1 MTNTSPEPPAELS
14 ADVVDAIEG
23 CSSAELEALAQYA
36 EALAAYRA
44 TSQPGEPDREST
56 DDDVDDETDSDRTA
70 VDTSDRP
77 ERVPAKASTTIK
89 EINGNRYY
97 YWQWRDGDQ
106 VRSQYKGPVESDS
119 EN

>member
-14 ADVVDAIEG
+14 AGVVDAIED
-23 CSSAELEALAQYA
+23 CSSTELKAVSQYA

-44 TSQPGEPDREST
+44 RSQTEEPDRESG
-56 DDDVDDETDSDRTA
+56 DDVADETDNDQAA
-70 VDTSDRP
+70 VDAADRP
-77 ERVPAKASTTIK
+77 EGVPAKASTTIK

-97 YWQWRDGDQ
+97 YWQWRDGEQ